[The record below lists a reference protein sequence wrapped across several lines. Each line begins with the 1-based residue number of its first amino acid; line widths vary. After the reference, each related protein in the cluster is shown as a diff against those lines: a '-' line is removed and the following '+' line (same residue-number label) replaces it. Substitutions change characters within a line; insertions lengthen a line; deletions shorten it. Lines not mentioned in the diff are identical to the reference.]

1 MQINLITDRTIWDV
15 CAFTTLSKS
24 MNESEK
30 YHFEKAAM
38 QLKDEYDLIIYV
50 DPKGVEIEN
59 NGIRETDSDY
69 RDQINYQIKQL
80 LKRYPPN
87 KLITVSGTTQERI
100 NLILP
105 HIY

>member
-1 MQINLITDRTIWDV
+1 
-15 CAFTTLSKS
+15 
-24 MNESEK
+24 
-30 YHFEKAAM
+30 M

-69 RDQINYQIKQL
+69 RDQIDYQIKQL
-80 LKRYPPN
+80 LERYPPN
-87 KLITVSGTTQERI
+87 KFITVSGTTQERI
-100 NLILP
+100 DLILP